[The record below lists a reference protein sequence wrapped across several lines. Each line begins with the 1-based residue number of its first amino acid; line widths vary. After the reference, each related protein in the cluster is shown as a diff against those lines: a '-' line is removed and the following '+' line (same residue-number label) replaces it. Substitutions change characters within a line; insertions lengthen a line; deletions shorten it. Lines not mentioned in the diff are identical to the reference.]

1 MTVLIVVLHAE
12 YSGCS
17 SKHELLLKSVKCFRR
32 CHRFEICHFPL
43 LEICHFP
50 LLSLFTY
57 TAAYDLHICRPRW
70 SIYI

>member
-43 LEICHFP
+43 L
-50 LLSLFTY
+50 SLFTY